1 VADIEVELIYS
12 NFSALGDQMVRDADR
27 QCETTANRVLTRAR
41 ILIQS
46 GPKTGKVYKHGNVLH
61 QASAPGEA
69 PASDTGALAS
79 NSKAERESLAHW
91 LVIFFQEY
99 ARKLEFGTPVQLA
112 ARPFLRP
119 AIESERRAFV
129 AAMRKIVG
137 DT

>member
-1 VADIEVELIYS
+1 MADIDIVLEYN
-12 NFSALGDQMVRDADR
+12 NFPQLRDQMLRDADR

-46 GPKTGKVYKHGNVLH
+46 GPKTGRVYKHGNVSH

-79 NSKAERESLAHW
+79 HSKIERESLAHW
-91 LVIFFQEY
+91 LVIFFQEH

-119 AIESERRAFV
+119 GVEAEKQAFI

-137 DT
+137 DM